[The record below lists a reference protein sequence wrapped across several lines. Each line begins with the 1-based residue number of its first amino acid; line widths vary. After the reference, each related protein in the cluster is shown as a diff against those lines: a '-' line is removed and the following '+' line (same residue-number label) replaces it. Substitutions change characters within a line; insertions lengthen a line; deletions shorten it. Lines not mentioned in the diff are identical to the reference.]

1 MLFTFKN
8 CFNNNLDWPSFYILI
23 KNIVSCGTP
32 PPSPLI
38 MSQLWAIRFA
48 LLVKL
53 KMYSNAEVEMSM
65 FGTLETVDLYYE

>member
-32 PPSPLI
+32 LPPLS
-38 MSQLWAIRFA
+38 
-48 LLVKL
+48 
-53 KMYSNAEVEMSM
+53 SNYI
-65 FGTLETVDLYYE
+65 TVVGYKVCTVSEAKDVQ